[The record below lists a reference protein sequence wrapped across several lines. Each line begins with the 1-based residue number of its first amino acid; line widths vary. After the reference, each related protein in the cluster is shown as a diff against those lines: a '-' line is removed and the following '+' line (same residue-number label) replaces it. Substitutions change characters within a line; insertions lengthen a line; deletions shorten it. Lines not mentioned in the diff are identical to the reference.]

1 MDSTTVSVR
10 FEHSAGWLHFML
22 KQNWRLVSAL
32 ERLGDNLVV
41 ILAFLGAY
49 YGRSSLLYWNEVL
62 DLGLRFE
69 GYELLPINEYLVVLL
84 VGIIGYGVVLNGLG
98 AYGSMRLS
106 SVFRLFKL
114 AFVSSAVVFCVVAAA
129 LFMLKYPISRSFIGL
144 FVVLAGCGLALERY
158 LVLRLLRFWR
168 QNGRNF
174 RNLIICG
181 VGEQALHLAKE
192 LASRPELGIRI
203 RGFADLA
210 PDGSR
215 VKVEHFNLKRSLEGI
230 LMVGRI
236 LRGVED
242 VAQALKTYAIDEVIF
257 TDFIGVMPQVDE
269 VIMICAEQG
278 VRTTIAADIF
288 SMGLMKSE
296 VSFFGGMPLIH
307 FQTPPG
313 DSWQLALKR
322 FIDIVVSLLGMIVFS
337 PLFVALALGVKT
349 SKGPVFFRQ
358 KRMGLNGRIF
368 QMYKFRSMFF
378 GAERSLAA
386 LRASNEMSGPVFK
399 MRDDPRITR
408 FGRFMRRF
416 SLDELPQLWNVF
428 IGDMSLVGPRPP
440 IPGEVSLYD
449 RKSRRR
455 LSMRPGITCI
465 WQVSGR
471 NEITEFRD
479 WVALDLQYIDNWSL
493 MRDIGLLLRT
503 IPAVIFGTG
512 AR

>member
-1 MDSTTVSVR
+1 
-10 FEHSAGWLHFML
+10 ML
-22 KQNWRLVSAL
+22 KQNWRLVSGL

-41 ILAFLGAY
+41 VLAFLGAY
-49 YGRSSLLYWNEVL
+49 YGRSSLLYWNELL

-69 GYELLPINEYLVVLL
+69 GYELLPLNEYLVVLL

-129 LFMLKYPISRSFIGL
+129 LFILKYPISRSFIGL
-144 FVVLAGCGLALERY
+144 FVSLAGCGLALERY

-192 LASRPELGIRI
+192 LALRPELGIRI

-210 PDGSR
+210 SDSSR
-215 VKVEHFNLKRSLEGI
+215 VKVEHFSLKRSLEGI

-236 LRGVED
+236 LRGIDD

-257 TDFIGVMPQVDE
+257 TDFIGVMPQVEE

-322 FIDIVVSLLGMIVFS
+322 FIDISVSALGLMVFS
-337 PLFVALALGVKT
+337 PLFIFLGLGVKT
-349 SKGPVFFRQ
+349 SKGPILFRQ

-368 QMYKFRSMFF
+368 QMYKFRSMFV

-386 LRASNEMSGPVFK
+386 LKASNEMSGPVFK
-399 MRDDPRITR
+399 MRDDPRVTR

-428 IGDMSLVGPRPP
+428 VGDMSLVGPRPP

-455 LSMRPGITCI
+455 LSMRPGITCT

-471 NEITEFRD
+471 NEITEFSD

-503 IPAVIFGTG
+503 IPAVIFGIG